1 MADNQ
6 LQTITTET
14 SKKWSLNMPDFLR
27 SSLTAL
33 FTAVS
38 AVVLQSLDVWI
49 TALQTSGSFTF
60 DKVSFLLALKVAI
73 AAWLGDLVRRL
84 MKSSATVIRV
94 QPGLSAIEPKPIT
107 NEDGEGG
114 DSGVE
119 QPPPPK
125 KP

>member
-38 AVVLQSLDVWI
+38 AVGLQSLDVWI

-60 DKVSFLLALKVAI
+60 DKISFLLALKVAI

-94 QPGLSAIEPKPIT
+94 QPGLAAIQPKTIT
-107 NEDGEGG
+107 NEDDEDG